1 MSLPLTKRIEA
12 LGRRMLKAQFGCA
25 CVLLVALSRDS
36 RDGAWQ
42 RFYVVSCVV
51 VHLFSEEQLSIFDVI
66 YIYLEVK
73 HVTKLMYRSNRS
85 FNMPPREAETWLKLR
100 HKKQSLQVG
109 VL

>member
-12 LGRRMLKAQFGCA
+12 LGTRMLKAQFGYA

-73 HVTKLMYRSNRS
+73 HVTKLPNVSVKS
-85 FNMPPREAETWLKLR
+85 KLQHAPPPRRLKP
-100 HKKQSLQVG
+100 G
-109 VL
+109 

>member
-12 LGRRMLKAQFGCA
+12 LGTRMLKAQFVCA
-25 CVLLVALSRDS
+25 CVLLVALSCDS

-66 YIYLEVK
+66 YIYIWKLNMLQSC
-73 HVTKLMYRSNRS
+73 LMYRSYRS
-85 FNMPPREAETWLKLR
+85 FIMPPP
-100 HKKQSLQVG
+100 G
-109 VL
+109 G

>member
-12 LGRRMLKAQFGCA
+12 LGTRMLKAQFGCA

-73 HVTKLMYRSNRS
+73 HVTNRS
-85 FNMPPREAETWLKLR
+85 QIEASTCPPPP
-100 HKKQSLQVG
+100 G
-109 VL
+109 G

>member
-12 LGRRMLKAQFGCA
+12 LGTRMLKAQFGCA

-73 HVTKLMYRSNRS
+73 HVTNRS
-85 FNMPPREAETWLKLR
+85 QIEASTCPPPREAETWLKLR